1 MANRLRKGNE
11 RLRGKMMEMVKRGQ
25 KTLKATSL
33 ELGISYRQ
41 AKRVYKKYLSG
52 GDEAL
57 RHGNKGRPSNRR
69 IDHEVVEKALFLYA
83 EKYSDFGPTLAQ
95 EKLLE
100 RDGLEI
106 GVSTLRRELI
116 AAGLWLPERNSRK
129 YRARRS
135 SREHFG
141 ELVQF
146 DGSQHD
152 WFEGRRDRCC
162 LITLIDDA
170 TKTRMSQFFEE
181 ETMFGAMSVLK
192 MWIETYGIPESLYC
206 DKKNAFVL
214 TREPTD
220 SELLAGIT
228 QPKSHFGR
236 ACDKLGVQ
244 VIAANS
250 PQAKGRVE
258 RNHGVDQDRLVKEL
272 RLAGISTIEQ
282 ANIFLLENYLPYMN
296 SKFSLLPKNADDAHV
311 KPLMAA
317 LDDILC
323 MEHERKVSKDYIVRF
338 ECRLF
343 QILPEAKLKPR
354 PGDVVLVR
362 VKLDYSVCIL
372 WKNKLLLV
380 KEIKVLSK
388 VS

>member
-1 MANRLRKGNE
+1 MAKRQSKGSE

-25 KTLKATSL
+25 KTLKAASL

-41 AKRVYKKYLSG
+41 AKRIYQRYIDG

-57 RHGNKGRPSNRR
+57 VHGNKGKPSNHKIEWMV
-69 IDHEVVEKALFLYA
+69 IDYALSLYK
-83 EKYSDFGPTLAQ
+83 ENYNDFGPTLAQ
-95 EKLLE
+95 EKMRE
-100 RDGLEI
+100 RDGLDI
-106 GVSTLRRELI
+106 GVSTLRRALI
-116 AAGLWLPERNSRK
+116 AAKLWVPDRNTRE
-129 YRARRS
+129 YRARRKA
-135 SREHFG
+135 REHFG

-146 DGSQHD
+146 DGSHHD
-152 WFEGRRDRCC
+152 WFEGRRGRCC

-170 TKTRMSQFFEE
+170 TKTRLSQFFEE
-181 ETMFGAMSVLK
+181 ETMFGAMIVLK

-236 ACDKLGVQ
+236 ACEKLGIT
-244 VIAANS
+244 VIPANS

-272 RLAGISTIEQ
+272 RLAGISTIKQ
-282 ANIFLLENYLPYMN
+282 ANAFLLDTYLPNMN
-296 SKFSLLPKNADDAHV
+296 SKFSRLPINADDAHV
-311 KPLMAA
+311 KLGAIS
-317 LDDILC
+317 LDNIFC
-323 MEHERKVSKDYIVRF
+323 MEHDRKVSKDYVIRF

-343 QILPEAKLKPR
+343 QIPPEVKVKPR
-354 PGDVVLVR
+354 PGDIVLVR
-362 VKLDYSVCIL
+362 VRLDSSICVM
-372 WKNKLLLV
+372 WKNKPLPV
-380 KEIKVLSK
+380 KEIKTIFDD
-388 VS
+388 

>member
-1 MANRLRKGNE
+1 M
-11 RLRGKMMEMVKRGQ
+11 
-25 KTLKATSL
+25 

-152 WFEGRRDRCC
+152 WFEGRRNRCC

>member
-1 MANRLRKGNE
+1 MAHRLLKGKDN
-11 RLRGKMMEMVKRGQ
+11 LRGKLMEMVKRGQ
-25 KTLKATSL
+25 MTLKAASL

-41 AKRVYKKYLSG
+41 VKRVYQSYLDG
-52 GDEAL
+52 GNEAL
-57 RHGNKGRPSNRR
+57 VHGNKGKPSNHRT
-69 IDHEVVEKALFLYA
+69 EEALIHQALSLYTQH
-83 EKYSDFGPTLAQ
+83 YSDFGPTLAQ

-100 RDGLEI
+100 RDGVELS
-106 GVSTLRRELI
+106 VSTLRRALI
-116 AAGLWLPERNSRK
+116 AAGLWKPERAGSP
-129 YRARRS
+129 YHARRNA
-135 SREHFG
+135 REHFG

-146 DGSQHD
+146 DGSHHD
-152 WFEGRRDRCC
+152 WFEGRRGRCC

-170 TKTRMSQFFEE
+170 TKQRLSQFFEE

-228 QPKSHFGR
+228 RPKSHFGR
-236 ACDKLGVQ
+236 ACDRLGIA

-272 RLAGISTIEQ
+272 RLHRISSLEQ
-282 ANIFLLENYLPYMN
+282 ANSFLLKTYLPFMN
-296 SKFSLLPKNADDAHV
+296 GKFTRLPLKTDDAHV
-311 KPLMAA
+311 RHGTVI

-323 MEHERKVSKDYIVRF
+323 LEYHRKVSKDYIIRF

-343 QILPEAKLKPR
+343 QVLPEAHPKPR
-354 PGDVVLVR
+354 PGDTVIVR
-362 VKLDYSVCIL
+362 VRMDTSVHIL
-372 WKNKLLLV
+372 WKNKPLLV
-380 KEIKVLSK
+380 KEIKTLFDD
-388 VS
+388 

>member
-1 MANRLRKGNE
+1 
-11 RLRGKMMEMVKRGQ
+11 MMEMVRQGQ
-25 KTLKATSL
+25 KTLAAASL

-41 AKRVYKKYLSG
+41 AKRIYQRYIAG

-57 RHGNKGRPSNRR
+57 VHGNKGKPSNNK
-69 IDHEVVEKALFLYA
+69 IDWMLMDYALFLYK
-83 EKYSDFGPTLAQ
+83 ENYYDFGPTLAA

-100 RDGLEI
+100 RDGVTI
-106 GVSTLRRELI
+106 GVSTLRRALI
-116 AAGLWLPERNSRK
+116 EAGLWVPERNSSE
-129 YRARRS
+129 YRSRRAA
-135 SREHFG
+135 REHFG

-146 DGSQHD
+146 DGSHHD
-152 WFEGRRDRCC
+152 WFEGRRSRCC

-170 TKTRMSQFFEE
+170 TKTRLSQFFEE
-181 ETMFGAMSVLK
+181 ETMFGAMIVLK

-236 ACDKLGVQ
+236 ACEKLGIT

-282 ANIFLLENYLPYMN
+282 ANAFLLNTYLPNMN
-296 SKFSLLPKNADDAHV
+296 SKFSRPPKSKDDAHV
-311 KPLMAA
+311 KHGDAL

-323 MEHERKVSKDYIVRF
+323 MEHDRKVSKDYIIRF

-343 QILPEAKLKPR
+343 QILPEAKIKPR
-354 PGDVVLVR
+354 PGDTVLVR
-362 VKLDYSVCIL
+362 TKLDSSVCIM
-372 WKNKLLLV
+372 WKNKPLLV
-380 KEIKVLSK
+380 KEIKTMFDD
-388 VS
+388 

>member
-1 MANRLRKGNE
+1 MANKLQKGDE

-25 KTLKATSL
+25 KTLKAASL

-41 AKRVYKKYLSG
+41 AKRVYQKYLDG
-52 GDEAL
+52 GDQAL
-57 RHGNKGRPSNRR
+57 IHGNRGKPSNRR
-69 IDHEVVEKALFLYA
+69 VDQVLVQQALSLYA

-100 RDGLEI
+100 RDGLGI
-106 GVSTLRRELI
+106 GVSTLRRGLI
-116 AAGLWLPERNSRK
+116 AARLWVPKRNSRE
-129 YRARRS
+129 YRARRAA
-135 SREHFG
+135 REHFG

-146 DGSQHD
+146 NGSHHD
-152 WFEGRRDRCC
+152 WFEGRRGRCC
-162 LITLIDDA
+162 LITLIDNA
-170 TKTRMSQFFEE
+170 TKTRLSQFFEE

-192 MWIETYGIPESLYC
+192 MWIKTYGIPESLYC

-282 ANIFLLENYLPYMN
+282 ANIFLLKTYLPYMN
-296 SKFSLLPKNADDAHV
+296 SKFSRPPKSTDDAHV
-311 KPLMAA
+311 KPGMAA

-323 MEHERKVSKDYIVRF
+323 MEHDRKVSKDYIVRF

-343 QILPEAKLKPR
+343 QILPEAKQKPR
-354 PGDVVLVR
+354 PGDIVIVR
-362 VKLDYSVCIL
+362 IRLDSSVCIL
-372 WKNKLLLV
+372 WKNKALLV
-380 KEIKVLSK
+380 KEIKTMFDD
-388 VS
+388 